1 MDRALELLKDG
12 ALRIPE
18 VTRTYGIGRSTLYE
32 AMKKGELAYL
42 KIGNARRI
50 PRRAVEEW
58 LAKHLVI
65 GGQREGA

>member
-65 GGQREGA
+65 GGQRGGA

>member
-1 MDRALELLKDG
+1 LDRALELLKDG